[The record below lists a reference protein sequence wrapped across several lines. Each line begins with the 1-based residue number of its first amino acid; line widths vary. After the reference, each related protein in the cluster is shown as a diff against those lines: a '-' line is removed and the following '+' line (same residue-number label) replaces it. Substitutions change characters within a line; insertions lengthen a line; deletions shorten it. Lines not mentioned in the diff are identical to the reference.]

1 MKIALRLGLGFGM
14 ILTIFIFAVI
24 MTILSLNVVE
34 SNSKHIEKDS
44 LPYMLI
50 AEKMA
55 FDVVQVQQW
64 LTDVSATH
72 DTGGYKEA
80 EKYAVSF
87 RNGIEKFK
95 QLYKEE
101 KELVSL
107 EHINEIEAL
116 FNQFYEDGKKMSETY
131 ITKGIE
137 AGNEQMKEFDKV
149 ADEFRG
155 KIAVFEEAHE
165 KEADDM
171 IREILSSVKKVW
183 NVLFSFSSIAVVIGL
198 LIAFFITRSITVPI
212 TKIVEIADDIANGNL
227 SREIDIRQKD
237 EVGKLADAFRNMK
250 DKITGVL
257 TETDRL
263 IQAVQDGRLDQRG
276 KTEAFTGDWQKLITG
291 VNRLIEAFV
300 MPINMT
306 GEYIDS
312 ISGGEIPKKIT
323 GEYKGDFNKIKE
335 NLNRLIDTI
344 GGLLKEINDL
354 IKGIREGK
362 LKNRGNADTFVGE
375 WRELITGINRLI
387 DAFTDPINM
396 TADYIDKIA
405 KGDIPEKIAAIYQGD
420 FNQIKNNLN
429 MLIDA
434 TNQITYLAGEMA
446 DGNLMTEIK
455 ARSDQDKLMQSL
467 SSMIKKLN
475 QVVIHVKDAAEY
487 VAVGSQELSTS
498 SEEMSQGTTEQA
510 SSAEQ
515 ASASMEQMAS
525 SIRQNADNAL
535 ETEKIAMKSAEN
547 AREGGKAV
555 ADTVL
560 AMKQIAKRISVIEE
574 IARQTDLL
582 ALNAAIEAARAGE
595 YGKGFAVVA
604 SEVRKLAE
612 RSQKAA
618 SQIGELSASSV
629 TIAENAG
636 AMLAKIVPDIQKTAE
651 LVQEISAASNEQNTG
666 AEQINRAIQQLDQVI
681 QQNASVAEEM
691 ASTSEELA
699 SQAEHLRNTTA
710 FFKINSQ
717 TESAQSGNKK
727 SDRRKVSHLLK
738 QDDNNKPVNTG
749 KRLRRKSSGY
759 TIDFEEKKESIND
772 KDEDFERY

>member
-1 MKIALRLGLGFGM
+1 MKIALRLGLGFSM

-24 MTILSLNVVE
+24 MTILSLNIVE

-72 DTGGYKEA
+72 DTDGYKEA
-80 EKYAVSF
+80 EKYALSF

-165 KEADDM
+165 KEANDM

-257 TETDRL
+257 TETDKL

-362 LKNRGNADTFVGE
+362 LKNRGNADLFVGE

-429 MLIDA
+429 ILIDA

-487 VAVGSQELSTS
+487 VATGSQELSTS

-738 QDDNNKPVNTG
+738 QDDNNEPVNTG

-759 TIDFEEKKESIND
+759 MIDFEEKKGSIND